1 MAEKNPIKEIEKIEE
16 KAEEKQP
23 EQERYEVVYVP
34 ETVGVRDNKTGD
46 IFVIKESKKLE
57 GEVGNA
63 LLKARTL
70 NELWEIKKA
79 TGI

>member
-34 ETVGVRDNKTGD
+34 ETLGIRDNKTGD
-46 IFVIKESKKLE
+46 INVLKESKKLE
-57 GEVGNA
+57 GEVGMA
-63 LLKARTL
+63 LIEALQL
-70 NELWEIKKA
+70 NQLWRIEKA